1 MGVVNNP
8 ITGPAPTVQPMVA
21 SSGQNSA
28 LTMGVINQENATRL
42 NSLAGGYKGRNK
54 RSKRTNRK
62 GKRLS
67 KGRKTRTRK
76 NKRRSARHRRNKRS
90 RLYKG
95 GAGEPI
101 PYSAPSGSNAAV
113 LNISEELA
121 LAHATANVNSKF
133 DNAR

>member
-1 MGVVNNP
+1 MSVVNNS
-8 ITGPAPTVQPMVA
+8 ITGPAPTVQPMVS
-21 SSGQNSA
+21 SSGPNSA
-28 LTMGVINQENATRL
+28 LAMGVINQQNASRL

-54 RSKRTNRK
+54 RSKRTNRR

-76 NKRRSARHRRNKRS
+76 LKRRSARHRRNKRS

-121 LAHATANVNSKF
+121 LAHANANVNSKY
-133 DNAR
+133 DSAR